1 MKSKSLLM
9 QIFDETLLTLLS
21 ASLFFVGCG
30 DSEDDNTQ
38 PLIETITDKTLSVGD
53 KTTVEVTITDADVDD
68 MHVISASSD
77 DTTVFTVSVRDATL
91 TITGLAAGT
100 ATITVSAADDSGQ
113 GNAEAIPVSF
123 RVTVDEF
130 IDRGACTPGMT
141 LKPGESCSYGRGVTF
156 HVRQDGTVCRE
167 SDLPVYREVL
177 GVNVRVDKICGD
189 YDIER
194 DDSFGTNFAASK
206 NPDGSWTIDRSPGA
220 RSLPTDDVPGTP
232 CQIPPLDQDFRGA
245 PVIFEF
251 LGNTC
256 ALLSDGNFV
265 VFACHPV
272 PIVVG
277 GPVRSPIEAR
287 VEFGGGDVLNRDGA
301 KIPDGELTESE
312 VSDIIKGVIE
322 LKNNRSTFSVNVPK
336 QDRLTIEGFQQLSGF
351 MAVGTEEV
359 ICISDI
365 DNPIVEELTALA
377 EDMFKIMRNN
387 Q

>member
-1 MKSKSLLM
+1 MKSKPRLM
-9 QIFDETLLTLLS
+9 KIFDVTLLTLLS

-30 DSEDDNTQ
+30 SSEDDNSQ

-53 KTTVEVTITDADVDD
+53 KTTVEVTITDADADD
-68 MHVISASSD
+68 MHVIRASSD
-77 DTTVFTVSVRDATL
+77 ATTVSTVSVRDATL
-91 TITGLAAGT
+91 TITGKAAGT
-100 ATITVSAADDSGQ
+100 ATITVSATDDSGQ

-123 RVTVDEF
+123 RVAVDEF
-130 IDRGACTPGMT
+130 IERGTCIPGMT

-156 HVRQDGTVCRE
+156 YVRQDGTVCRE
-167 SDLPVYREVL
+167 SELPVYREVL

-206 NPDGSWTIDRSPGA
+206 NPDGSWTIDQSPDA

-232 CQIPPLDQDFRGA
+232 CQIPLLDQDFKRA
-245 PVIFEF
+245 PVIFAF

-277 GPVRSPIEAR
+277 GPVRSPTEAR

-336 QDRLTIEGFQQLSGF
+336 QDSRTIEGFRQLSGF

-359 ICISDI
+359 ICKSDI
-365 DNPIVEELTALA
+365 DNAVVEELIALA